1 MKLMIAGGGTGGHL
15 FPGIALAGA
24 WVERAPKGEVFFV
37 GTERGLEVKIVPA
50 AGYRLELIDQ
60 VGIKRRGLVQ
70 TLKGLF
76 MLPKSIL
83 QSMRIVRRE
92 KPAVAVGV
100 GGYAAGPAIL
110 AAWLLRVP
118 TLILEPN
125 AVPGLTNRILAKIA
139 RVAISPYERAAAYFG
154 KKLVKAGIPVRPQIA
169 NALKT
174 AAATAQA
181 RRGVLVFGGSQGAKA
196 INDAV
201 MQAAPRWAQ
210 SGVRVVHQTGPADRA
225 RVEAAYAGMGIDV
238 RDFIH
243 DMAAEYA
250 ACDLV
255 VCRAGASSLAEL
267 ALCGKPAVLIPLP
280 TAADDHQ
287 TKNAQ
292 AFADAGAGVLLRQS
306 ELTPERLDTTV
317 RELLGDVT
325 KLMAMADA
333 AKKLGDPDAASRLAD
348 MCINLAESCP

>member
-24 WVERAPKGEVFFV
+24 WVQRAPAGEVFFV
-37 GTERGLEVKIVPA
+37 GTERGLETKIVPA

-70 TLKGLF
+70 TLKGVF
-76 MLPKSIL
+76 MLPMSIL

-125 AVPGLTNRILAKIA
+125 AVPGLTNRILAKVA

-169 NALKT
+169 NAFKAST
-174 AAATAQA
+174 NTKPA
-181 RRGVLVFGGSQGAKA
+181 VLIFGGSQGAKA

-201 MQAAPRWAQ
+201 MLAAPEWAKTAD
-210 SGVRVVHQTGPADRA
+210 VVHQTGPADLE
-225 RVEAAYAGMGIDV
+225 RVRKAYEGTSVVAK
-238 RDFIH
+238 DFIQ
-243 DMAAEYA
+243 DMAAAYA

-292 AFADAGAGVLLRQS
+292 AFADAGAGVLMRQS
-306 ELTPERLDTTV
+306 ELTPEKLRDAV
-317 RELLGDVT
+317 AALLGDRSRLAT
-325 KLMAMADA
+325 MSEA
-333 AKKLGDPDAASRLAD
+333 AKKLGDPQAADRLAQ
-348 MCINLAESCP
+348 MCMELAGGAR

>member
-24 WVERAPKGEVFFV
+24 WVQCAPQGEVFFV
-37 GTERGLEVKIVPA
+37 GTERGLETKIVAA

-60 VGIKRRGLVQ
+60 VGIKRRGLTQ
-70 TLKGLF
+70 TLKGIF
-76 MLPKSIL
+76 MLPKSIF

-139 RVAISPYERAAAYFG
+139 RVAISPYDRAAAYFG

-169 NALKT
+169 NALKS
-174 AAATAQA
+174 AASTDQLT
-181 RRGVLVFGGSQGAKA
+181 VLVFGGSQGAKA

-201 MQAAPRWAQ
+201 IGAAPGWVKQ
-210 SGVRVVHQTGPADRA
+210 GVKVVHQTGPNDLP
-225 RVEAAYAGMGIDV
+225 RVKEAYGSVVVDV

-267 ALCGKPAVLIPLP
+267 ALCGKPAVLVPLP

-292 AFADAGAGVLLRQS
+292 AFADAGAGVLMRQS
-306 ELTPERLDTTV
+306 ELTAQTLEEIV
-317 RELLGDVT
+317 RALLSDRQ
-325 KLMAMADA
+325 KLAQMSEA
-333 AKKLGDPDAASRLAD
+333 AKKLGDPQAAERLAG
-348 MCINLAESCP
+348 MCFGLAKGARK

>member
-24 WVERAPKGEVFFV
+24 WVAQAPNGEAFFV

-60 VGIKRRGLVQ
+60 VGIKRRGLTQ
-70 TLKGLF
+70 TLKGVF
-76 MLPKSIL
+76 MLPRSIW
-83 QSMRIVRRE
+83 QSLRIVRRE

-110 AAWLLRVP
+110 AAWLMRVP

-139 RVAISPYERAAAYFG
+139 RIAISPYDRAAAHFG

-169 NALKT
+169 KALAANTT
-174 AAATAQA
+174 A
-181 RRGVLVFGGSQGAKA
+181 RSGKPSVLVFGGSQGAKA

-201 MQAAPRWAQ
+201 ITAAAKWE
-210 SGVRVVHQTGPADRA
+210 SFHVVHQTGPGDFE
-225 RVEAAYAGMGIDV
+225 RVKQAHAGRDVDVKAFID
-238 RDFIH
+238 

-250 ACDLV
+250 ACDVV

-267 ALCGKPAVLIPLP
+267 ALCGEPAGMIPLP

-292 AFADAGAGVLLRQS
+292 AFADAGAGVLVRQS
-306 ELTPERLDTTV
+306 ELTGDTLAAIV
-317 RELLGDVT
+317 SDLLSDKS
-325 KLMAMADA
+325 KLQKMSAA
-333 AKKLGDPDAASRLAD
+333 AKTLGDPKAAEHLAA
-348 MCINLAESCP
+348 MCLGLVKS

>member
-24 WVERAPKGEVFFV
+24 WVAQVPNGEAFFV

-60 VGIKRRGLVQ
+60 VGIKRRGLLQ
-70 TLKGLF
+70 TLKGVF
-76 MLPKSIL
+76 MLPRSII
-83 QSMRIVRRE
+83 QSLRIVRRE
-92 KPAVAVGV
+92 KPVVAVGV

-110 AAWLLRVP
+110 AAWLMRVP

-139 RVAISPYERAAAYFG
+139 RIAISPYDRAAAHFG

-169 NALKT
+169 NAI
-174 AAATAQA
+174 AANTLA
-181 RRGVLVFGGSQGAKA
+181 RSGKRCVLVFGGSQGAKA

-201 MQAAPRWAQ
+201 IAAATQWENFH
-210 SGVRVVHQTGPADRA
+210 VVHQTGPSDFE
-225 RVEAAYAGMGIDV
+225 RVKQAHAGRDVDVKAFID
-238 RDFIH
+238 
-243 DMAAEYA
+243 DMAAAYA
-250 ACDLV
+250 ACDVV

-267 ALCGKPAVLIPLP
+267 ALCGKPAVMIPLP

-292 AFADAGAGVLLRQS
+292 AFADAGAGVLLKQN
-306 ELTPERLDTTV
+306 ELSGNKLAGIVAD
-317 RELLGDVT
+317 LLSDKT
-325 KLMAMADA
+325 KLQTMSAA
-333 AKKLGDPDAASRLAD
+333 AKTLGDPKAAEHLAA
-348 MCINLAESCP
+348 MCLGLVKT